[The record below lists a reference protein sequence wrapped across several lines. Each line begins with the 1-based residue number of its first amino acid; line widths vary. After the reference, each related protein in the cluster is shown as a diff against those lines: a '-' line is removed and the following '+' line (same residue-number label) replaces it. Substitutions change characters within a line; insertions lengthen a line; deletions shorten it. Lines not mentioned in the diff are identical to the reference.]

1 MIGSSP
7 TGDCTYNP
15 SNGAYNVGCMT
26 KLALPLRI
34 AFWSIPSTMFVCLV
48 LSIMVCSA
56 GDRDQYDDDRN
67 TYHSANER
75 HRRKVCT
82 TIMLFYFSL
91 SIIRKMFE
99 GIYEVFE
106 FLFQAGPSRED
117 HHEGTGYVYQ
127 PSPGLHGYPSAP
139 PYNPEYVQPEE
150 YGGGHRTHMDHYPTG
165 VIPPGAD
172 SSYRQPLIHPPPYHD
187 VVGGGHHK

>member
-1 MIGSSP
+1 MQIENKCFFTITGSSP

-82 TIMLFYFSL
+82 MIMFPHFSL
-91 SIIRKMFE
+91 SIR
-99 GIYEVFE
+99 Y
-106 FLFQAGPSRED
+106 LRC
-117 HHEGTGYVYQ
+117 
-127 PSPGLHGYPSAP
+127 L
-139 PYNPEYVQPEE
+139 
-150 YGGGHRTHMDHYPTG
+150 
-165 VIPPGAD
+165 
-172 SSYRQPLIHPPPYHD
+172 
-187 VVGGGHHK
+187 

>member
-1 MIGSSP
+1 MLILQIVGSSP

-82 TIMLFYFSL
+82 IIIIIQPFVKYFE
-91 SIIRKMFE
+91 R
-99 GIYEVFE
+99 IYEVFDT
-106 FLFQAGPSRED
+106 Q
-117 HHEGTGYVYQ
+117 
-127 PSPGLHGYPSAP
+127 
-139 PYNPEYVQPEE
+139 
-150 YGGGHRTHMDHYPTG
+150 
-165 VIPPGAD
+165 
-172 SSYRQPLIHPPPYHD
+172 
-187 VVGGGHHK
+187 

>member
-82 TIMLFYFSL
+82 IIMLFYFSKWVLRYLRNLWYTMKMNSFFRLAQVERIIMKERAMSTNPLRVYMAIHLHHHTTL
-91 SIIRKMFE
+91 SM
-99 GIYEVFE
+99 
-106 FLFQAGPSRED
+106 
-117 HHEGTGYVYQ
+117 
-127 PSPGLHGYPSAP
+127 
-139 PYNPEYVQPEE
+139 YNQKS
-150 YGGGHRTHMDHYPTG
+150 M
-165 VIPPGAD
+165 
-172 SSYRQPLIHPPPYHD
+172 
-187 VVGGGHHK
+187 VVGIELTWTIIPLG